1 MPFSTKQKFAEY
13 YRISFEESQE
23 GQWLAELDKPL
34 SVSMPL
40 DQQQEHLFKHAYLA
54 ECNRAFAVMYGYS
67 DPAELVGVRFPQL
80 LILSDPENQRAVRSF
95 LTSDYRVNNVQ
106 THELAKNGEDRYFLN
121 DVRGIVE
128 KNFLVRFW
136 GRQRD
141 VTSDRRRALNNL
153 TPQQAT
159 ILKLTI
165 EGKSLKEISHAL
177 GVGQKTVDTIRARL
191 KRKLGASNIPH
202 LAAKAVQLGLFDI
215 GDKL

>member
-1 MPFSTKQKFAEY
+1 MPLSTKQKLTDY

-23 GQWLAELDKPL
+23 GQWLAELDEPL
-34 SVSMPL
+34 SVTLPP

-54 ECNRAFAVMYGYS
+54 ECNKTFAAMYGYS

-80 LILSDPENQRAVRSF
+80 LILSDPDNLRAVRLF
-95 LTSDYRVNNVQ
+95 LTSGYQLRNVQ
-106 THELAKNGEDRYFLN
+106 THELGRNGEEKYFLN
-121 DVRGIVE
+121 DVRGIIE
-128 KNFLVRFW
+128 ENFLVRFW

-141 VTSDRRRALNNL
+141 ITSDRLRALSNL

-159 ILKLTI
+159 ILKMTI

-177 GVGQKTVDTIRARL
+177 GVSQKSVDTIRARL

-202 LAAKAVQLGLFDI
+202 LAARAVQLGLFDLA
-215 GDKL
+215 DKL